1 MIAYAY
7 HIDRVMGTEMGV
19 RGREVWGKREE
30 RARGTVPG
38 RGGSLYHDFG
48 VGGFRIAIF
57 SNIFQKIIF
66 SSVTNLL
73 SKSLS
78 FGVRECLSV
87 LDCN

>member
-1 MIAYAY
+1 MIAYAH
-7 HIDRVMGTEMGV
+7 HIDRVTGSEIGV

-38 RGGSLYHDFG
+38 RGGSLYHDFR
-48 VGGFRIAIF
+48 VGGFKIAIF

-78 FGVRECLSV
+78 FSARECLSV
-87 LDCN
+87 LDL